1 MMDALAALKTRRS
14 IRRFT
19 QEPVAADKLA
29 QIMECARFYP
39 TAANLQPLKF
49 LLLTDERVME
59 VLGHLR
65 WAAYLPDYLM
75 EEKDLPTALILILG
89 DKSIAKDHQFSAGA
103 AANQI
108 MLAAHSLD
116 VATCCLGMSD
126 KTQSIVLEQLKLDP
140 VRFDAICF
148 VALGNST
155 QISTAVDMEG
165 SCKYWQDENGNF
177 LVPKRTADEIF
188 LRV

>member
-1 MMDALAALKTRRS
+1 MDALTVLKTRRS

-19 QEPVAADKLA
+19 QEPVAEDKLA

-49 LLLTDERVME
+49 VLLIDERVRE
-59 VLGHLR
+59 CLCHLR
-65 WAAYLPDYLM
+65 WAAYLPDYSM

-108 MLAAHSLD
+108 MLAAHSLN

-126 KTQSIVLEQLKLDP
+126 NARSIILRKLKLDSD
-140 VRFDAICF
+140 RFDAVCF
-148 VALGNST
+148 VALGNSA
-155 QISTAVDMEG
+155 QASTAVDMDG
-165 SCKYWQDENGNF
+165 SCKYWLDGDGNF
-177 LVPKRTADEIF
+177 FVPKRAADEIF
-188 LRV
+188 LQV

>member
-1 MMDALAALKTRRS
+1 MDTLTALKTRRS

-19 QEPVAADKLA
+19 QEPLDSEKLA
-29 QIMECARFYP
+29 EIMECARFYP

-49 LLLTDERVME
+49 VLLTEE
-59 VLGHLR
+59 KAKKALEHLR
-65 WAAYLPDYLM
+65 WAGYIPGYRM
-75 EEKDLPTALILILG
+75 EEADLPTALILILG
-89 DKSIAKDHQFSAGA
+89 DRSVAKDHQFSAGA

-126 KTQSIVLEQLKLDP
+126 KTRGIVLELLKLDP
-140 VRFDAICF
+140 ERFDAICF

-155 QISTAVDMEG
+155 QTSQAVDMED
-165 SCKYWQDENGNF
+165 SCKYWLDEKENF
-177 LVPKRTADEIF
+177 LVPKRTVEEIF
-188 LRV
+188 LNV